1 MKKRENKGLIVI
13 IFTLLNMVLSILNVY
28 FSIFRSKVE
37 IVNVLLFIFLI
48 VSVKFTLKT
57 AKNI

>member
-1 MKKRENKGLIVI
+1 MKKTENKGLIVI

-37 IVNVLLFIFLI
+37 IVNVLLFVLLI
-48 VSVKFTLKT
+48 ISVKFTLKT